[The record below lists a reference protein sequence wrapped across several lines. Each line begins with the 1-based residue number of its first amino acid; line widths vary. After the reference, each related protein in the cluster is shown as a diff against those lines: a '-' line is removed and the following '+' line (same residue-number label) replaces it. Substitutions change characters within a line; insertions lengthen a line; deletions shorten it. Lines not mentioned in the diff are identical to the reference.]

1 MKHTKIRIIA
11 LLLIFIGAFLV
22 GCTTRGSK
30 GSSIPWGRPA
40 DFEGEIP
47 GLTQPGQ

>member
-1 MKHTKIRIIA
+1 MKLTKTRLIA
-11 LLLIFIGAFLV
+11 LLIIFIGAFLV

-40 DFEGEIP
+40 DFEGQIP
-47 GLTQPGQ
+47 GLSQQGN